1 MFLDKPESLRD
12 LTIFIMS
19 SISSFNITSVV
30 GPESK
35 IFLFIPAS
43 AADAASAD
51 PNGIKTLLANG
62 LIILILFL
70 VMDEEVYQE
79 ILLLESP

>member
-1 MFLDKPESLRD
+1 
-12 LTIFIMS
+12 MS